1 MLVKQV
7 IYLLQQIG
15 VFILMYFDVK
25 CVQDSNVFN
34 LSKNINKFSF
44 FEISQKGKLLD
55 LINALQTHIKMAF
68 G

>member
-1 MLVKQV
+1 
-7 IYLLQQIG
+7 
-15 VFILMYFDVK
+15 MYFDVK